1 MAEVKS
7 ARPRTESEAVVER
20 AKDFWGRF
28 GKTISIALGAVILLV
43 GGFLIYKNFIQGP
56 KEKKAA
62 DAIFKVQNSYDSL
75 YSVTGDIQPKFLDLT
90 IADAESVIKQY
101 GGTKAGNLARFY
113 AGSAYL
119 KKGAFDKA
127 VSHLKEFDGEDAP
140 QIQAR
145 AYKLLGD
152 AYAEQGKGKDAVENY
167 KKAARH
173 FEEDDNAASEALFLA
188 AYLSDKVLNDKNGA
202 KELYKEVKTK
212 YGQTQWGFEAEKY
225 LATHGEYNVD

>member
-28 GKTISIALGAVILLV
+28 GKIISIALGAVILLV

-62 DAIFKVQNSYDSL
+62 DAIAKVQTSFDSIRNL
-75 YSVTGDIQPKFLDLT
+75 SGDTVNRFIDIT
-90 IADAESVIKQY
+90 IAESENVVKQY
-101 GGTKAGNLARFY
+101 SSTKGGNLAHFY
-113 AGSAYL
+113 AGASYL
-119 KKGAFDKA
+119 IKGNFDKA

-152 AYAEQGKGKDAVENY
+152 AYAEQGKGKDAVDYY
-167 KKAARH
+167 KKAARQ
-173 FEEDDNAASEALFLA
+173 FE
-188 AYLSDKVLNDKNGA
+188 
-202 KELYKEVKTK
+202 
-212 YGQTQWGFEAEKY
+212 
-225 LATHGEYNVD
+225 